1 MRILELTKNE
11 CVEVLT
17 RLRFGRLGCARDSQP
32 YIVPFNFA
40 YHDEHLYSV
49 TALGQKIEWMRA
61 NPLVCVEAD
70 EIIDHDH
77 WSSVVVP
84 GRYEELQESSES
96 SAERELA
103 YALLQRRAAWWEPA
117 VVRTTAP
124 GGGAEPVISMYY
136 RIHIDRVTG
145 RRAEPDPGE
154 AVARPERA
162 IPSRG
167 KGWFERLVRRTPRA
181 GARPSRA

>member
-1 MRILELTKNE
+1 MQILELTKNE

-17 RLRFGRLGCARDSQP
+17 RLRFGRLGCARDNQP

-40 YHDEHLYSV
+40 YHDQHLYSV

-70 EIIDHDH
+70 EIIDHYH
-77 WSSVVVP
+77 WSSVVVQ
-84 GRYEELQESSES
+84 GRYEELPARPES

-117 VVRTTAP
+117 FVRTAP

-145 RRAEPDPGE
+145 RRAKPDPGE
-154 AVARPERA
+154 AVTRPERA
-162 IPSRG
+162 IRSRG

-181 GARPSRA
+181 GARPSCA